1 MDPCAFVLAML
12 LLFLP
17 SLSLPIQKSD
27 ELNLDRSALL
37 AFKKGIVSDPKDA
50 LGNWTESTDICTW
63 NGITCDNNSRVNQLS
78 LARQDLIG
86 TISPFLSNLSQI
98 LLIDLSENSLHGPI
112 PEEFGALSMLQ
123 IFNIKQNEVN
133 RQVPHSLGM
142 LKDLIYIDLSS
153 NELHGTLPISL
164 LYNCTKLSSV
174 DLSNNAFTGLIPPEI
189 GNHLPHLENLNLYLN
204 QLIGT
209 IPASLRNL
217 TNLTTMDLGN
227 NLLTGTLPSE
237 TIMCLTSLLHLHL
250 AFNHFTSDGQNTD
263 LYPFFRA
270 LSNLTHL
277 QSLEL
282 EKNNIGGTLPETI
295 GLLSQN
301 LSNMNLRANSIHGMI
316 PLSLSNLSNLSSL
329 NLSNNYL
336 NGTIPMNLFLLPS
349 LQRLWLSDNKLEGE
363 IPSPPSE
370 LNNLG
375 LIDLSGNYLSGFIPA
390 NLSSIKYLT
399 HLILSKNS
407 LSGSIPSSL
416 GRLNLELLDLSHNNL
431 TGLLP
436 AEVAAMNTISAY
448 FNLSD
453 NALEGSIPMELS
465 QMDKVQVIDLS
476 SNKLTGE
483 IPSTLETCVEVQL
496 VDLSHNHLQGAIP
509 PTLGKLRSVK
519 ILDISSNSLSGE
531 VPSSLAISTSL
542 QQLNL
547 SFNHLSGPLPQG
559 GVFAYLTSQS
569 LMGNN
574 FCGSSLGLPSCY
586 STKGIKHTKIFLLL
600 LVCIV
605 SVSAFLTTILSVVC
619 YRRIKRIVVS
629 HRSET
634 DLNTPA
640 QDLSSSYPRITYREL
655 VEATGGFDLSRLIG
669 SGSYGHVYRGVLSD
683 GTVVAIKVLQFQ
695 ASNSTRS
702 FNRECQVLKR
712 IRHRNLMRI
721 ITACSLPEFKALV
734 LPFMV
739 NGSLESHLYPQA
751 PGTGTSQLSL
761 VERVN
766 ICCDIAEGMAYL
778 HHHSPVQV
786 IHCDLKP
793 SNILLNDDMT
803 AIVSDFGIA
812 RLVMRITERNLIAEN
827 VANST
832 ANLLFGS
839 VGYIPPEYGY
849 GRNASTKGDVYSF
862 GIIVLELI
870 TRKRPTDDMFG
881 EGQSLQKWVKN
892 HYRGQLEDIIDSFL
906 LQELEA
912 QNPEIRNVWK
922 VAIIELLDLGLICT
936 QEAPS
941 TRPTMIDAADDLE
954 RLKRYL
960 GGDTTATLSSSYG
973 MSSSTITGGDFW

>member
-1 MDPCAFVLAML
+1 MDPPTFVLTILL
-12 LLFLP
+12 LLFFPSP
-17 SLSLPIQKSD
+17 SLHIQKGNQISI
-27 ELNLDRSALL
+27 ERLALL
-37 AFKKGIVSDPKDA
+37 AFKKGIFDDPKGA
-50 LGNWTESTDICTW
+50 LSNWTESTDFCKW
-63 NGITCDNNSRVNQLS
+63 NGITCWQGRVSKLKQGRVSQLN
-78 LARQDLIG
+78 LKGQDLKG

-98 LLIDLSENSLHGPI
+98 LLIDLSENALHGPI

-123 IFNIKQNEVN
+123 NFSIQQNGVQ

-142 LKDLIYIDLSS
+142 LKHLIYIDLSS
-153 NELHGTLPISL
+153 NELHGTLPTSL
-164 LYNCTKLSSV
+164 LYNCTDLFYV
-174 DLSNNAFTGLIPPEI
+174 DLSNNSFTGLIPPEI
-189 GNHLPHLENLNLYLN
+189 GNHLPQLGILNLYLN
-204 QLIGT
+204 QLTGT
-209 IPASLRNL
+209 IPASLCNS
-217 TNLTTMDLGN
+217 TNLMTIDLGN

-250 AFNHFTSDGQNTD
+250 AFNYFTSDDKNTN
-263 LYPFFRA
+263 LFPFFSA
-270 LSNLTHL
+270 LSNMTHL

-282 EKNNIGGTLPETI
+282 ENNYIGGSLPKTI

-301 LSNMNLRANSIHGMI
+301 LSNMNLGANLIHGMI
-316 PLSLSNLSNLSSL
+316 PLSISNLSNLSL
-329 NLSNNYL
+329 LTLSNNYL
-336 NGTIPMNLFLLPS
+336 NGTIPLKLFLLPR
-349 LQRLWLSDNKLEGE
+349 LQSLWLADNLLAGE
-363 IPSPPSE
+363 IPSPPCE
-370 LNNLG
+370 LNNLQQ
-375 LIDLSGNYLSGFIPA
+375 IDLSGNNLSGSIPA
-390 NLSSIKYLT
+390 NIASIKPLT
-399 HLILSKNS
+399 DLILSKNL
-407 LSGSIPSSL
+407 LSGSIPSGL
-416 GRLNLELLDLSHNNL
+416 GRLNLGLLDLSHNNL
-431 TGLLP
+431 TGPLP
-436 AEVAAMNTISAY
+436 KEVAAMKTIYAY

-453 NALEGSIPMELS
+453 NALEGPIPMELS

-476 SNKLTGE
+476 SNKLTSE
-483 IPSTLETCVEVQL
+483 IPSALQACVEVQL
-496 VDLSHNHLQGAIP
+496 VNLSHNHLQ
-509 PTLGKLRSVK
+509 
-519 ILDISSNSLSGE
+519 
-531 VPSSLAISTSL
+531 VPSSLATSTSL
-542 QQLNL
+542 RQLDL
-547 SFNHLSGPLPQG
+547 SFNNLSGPLPQG

-569 LMGNN
+569 LMGNH
-574 FCGSSLGLPSCY
+574 FCGSSLGLPSCN
-586 STKGIKHTKIFLLL
+586 SNKGRKHSKIFLLL

-605 SVSAFLTTILSVVC
+605 SVLAFLTTILSVVC
-619 YRRIKRIVVS
+619 YRRIRRIVVS

-721 ITACSLPEFKALV
+721 ITACSLPDFKALV

-751 PGTGTSQLSL
+751 PGTGTAQLSL

-812 RLVMRITERNLIAEN
+812 RLVMTVTERNLISEN
-827 VANST
+827 VPNST

-849 GRNASTKGDVYSF
+849 GRNASTEGDVYSF
-862 GIIVLELI
+862 GIIVLELV

-892 HYRGQLEDIIDSFL
+892 HYRGQLENIIDSFL

-973 MSSSTITGGDFW
+973 MSSSRGDFW